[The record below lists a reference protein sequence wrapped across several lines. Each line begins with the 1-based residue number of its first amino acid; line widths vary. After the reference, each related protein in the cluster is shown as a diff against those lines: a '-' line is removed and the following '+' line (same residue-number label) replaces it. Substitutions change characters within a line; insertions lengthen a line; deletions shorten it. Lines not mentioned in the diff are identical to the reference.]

1 MIAMFPCCST
11 ILYIKWRLSVFFEGP
26 PAKKLIELH
35 PAAAGRMGPGD
46 SAAQFLPV
54 QVLVNRWTFDARDD
68 DYTVILLLDNI
79 GIIQYKSGLI
89 HHY

>member
-1 MIAMFPCCST
+1 M
-11 ILYIKWRLSVFFEGP
+11 KDR

-54 QVLVNRWTFDARDD
+54 QVLVNRWTFDAGSDE
-68 DYTVILLLDNI
+68 YTVILLLDNI
-79 GIIQYKSGLI
+79 GTDDYYISML
-89 HHY
+89 